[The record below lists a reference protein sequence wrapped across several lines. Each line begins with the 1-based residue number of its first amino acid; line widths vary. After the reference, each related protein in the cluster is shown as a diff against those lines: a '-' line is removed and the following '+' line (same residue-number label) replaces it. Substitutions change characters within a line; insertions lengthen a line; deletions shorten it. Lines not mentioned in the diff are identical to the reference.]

1 MLMPGV
7 IRRISARLDC
17 AVNAPPV
24 DATGIR
30 YIKTPSRNR
39 QVRLAVPDFAFACSR
54 CSPVTS
60 IDALQ
65 RFQISLSFP
74 HGHNTPRYATLGRKT
89 HCKSRRA
96 VSIRSLAEDREQQMR
111 IHCSLHT
118 IATGIS
124 SPCTDDITSAVSPLY
139 ARVDH

>member
-39 QVRLAVPDFAFACSR
+39 QVQLAVPDFVFACSR
-54 CSPVTS
+54 CRPVTS
-60 IDALQ
+60 IDAH
-65 RFQISLSFP
+65 RAVPDPIVP
-74 HGHNTPRYATLGRKT
+74 PRSYYAVLATSDRMT
-89 HCKSRRA
+89 HCKLRRA
-96 VSIRSLAEDREQQMR
+96 VSIRSLAEDREQQMGFR
-111 IHCSLHT
+111 CNLHT
-118 IATGIS
+118 IAAGIS
-124 SPCTDDITSAVSPLY
+124 SSCTDDTNSTMSPL
-139 ARVDH
+139 